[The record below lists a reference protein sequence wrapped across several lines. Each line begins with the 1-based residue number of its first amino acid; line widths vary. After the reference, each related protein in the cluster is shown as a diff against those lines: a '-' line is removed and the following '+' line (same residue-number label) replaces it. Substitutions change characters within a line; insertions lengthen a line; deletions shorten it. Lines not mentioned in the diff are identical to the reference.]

1 MMHRLHHSMLRTEHD
16 SNYGSMLS
24 IWDRLFGSLLVR
36 DNLDSL
42 RLGLN
47 DESDSEKQ
55 QLFALLLRPFRP

>member
-1 MMHRLHHSMLRTEHD
+1 
-16 SNYGSMLS
+16 MLS